1 MSPLAH
7 FPGGPRYWG
16 DAQIYLNPIVLCF
29 DNKECD
35 KLLKI
40 EIPNPID
47 KKTSS
52 IKASFKED
60 DEMRNTLLKENP
72 KDLRIEFY
80 DREGKTIRI
89 IYMRECKCVEM
100 PNNEVEIQ
108 LESWE
113 DKYF

>member
-16 DAQIYLNPIVLCF
+16 GDEQIYLNPIVLCF

-35 KLLKI
+35 KLLKLG
-40 EIPNPID
+40 IPNPIE
-47 KKTSS
+47 KTSS
-52 IKASFKED
+52 IKATFKED

-80 DREGKTIRI
+80 DREGLTIRR
-89 IYMRECKCVEM
+89 IYMRECKCIEI
-100 PNNEVEIQ
+100 PDNEVEIQ
-108 LESWE
+108 FDSWE
-113 DKYF
+113 DMYY